1 MTQLALQPMTRL
13 FKTLEQLL
21 EPDRNFDPLKHLG
34 ERIDAAKQAQD
45 NVPKTEEHYSAA
57 QVGWRMVTELVTG
70 LGIGFGI
77 GYGLDIAIGSAPLM
91 MVLFTLLGFAAG
103 VKTMM
108 RSAKEIQSG
117 TTDASATKDDKR
129 T

>member
-1 MTQLALQPMTRL
+1 MRL
-13 FKTLEQLL
+13 ERVL
-21 EPDRNFDPLKHLG
+21 EPDRDFDTLKHLE
-34 ERIDAAKQAQD
+34 ERIDAAKQTQD

-70 LGIGFGI
+70 LGVGFGI

-91 MVLFTLLGFAAG
+91 MVIFTLLGFAAG

-108 RSAKEIQSG
+108 RSAREIQTG
-117 TTDASATKDDKR
+117 TTGASATKDDKR

>member
-1 MTQLALQPMTRL
+1 
-13 FKTLEQLL
+13 
-21 EPDRNFDPLKHLG
+21 
-34 ERIDAAKQAQD
+34 
-45 NVPKTEEHYSAA
+45 
-57 QVGWRMVTELVTG
+57 
-70 LGIGFGI
+70 
-77 GYGLDIAIGSAPLM
+77 LDIAIGSAPLM

>member
-1 MTQLALQPMTRL
+1 MTQLKLQSNTRSNES
-13 FKTLEQLL
+13 LEHVL
-21 EPDRNFDPLKHLG
+21 EPDRDFDPLKHLE
-34 ERIDAAKQAQD
+34 ERIDAAKQVHD

-57 QVGWRMVTELVTG
+57 QIGWRMVTELVTG

-108 RSAKEIQSG
+108 RSAKEIQGG
-117 TTDASATKDDKR
+117 TMDASAAKDDKR

>member
-1 MTQLALQPMTRL
+1 MTHLILQPI
-13 FKTLEQLL
+13 TLSNNSLEHVL
-21 EPDRNFDPLKHLG
+21 EPDRDFDPLKHLE
-34 ERIDAAKQAQD
+34 ERIDAAKQVND

-57 QVGWRMVTELVTG
+57 QIGWRMVTELVTG

-77 GYGLDIAIGSAPLM
+77 GYGLDITIGSSPFM
-91 MVLFTLLGFAAG
+91 MVIFTLLGFAAG
-103 VKTMM
+103 TKTMM
-108 RSAKEIQSG
+108 RSAREIQSG